1 MPERV
6 SSRSDDVTGA
16 LAVADNALLH
26 DGVDP
31 FNEQSR
37 LDLASGRRS
46 VRLARDGGTAIAAAA
61 FGNGELD
68 LVVLP
73 DARGRGVG
81 TALLESLLPDLEPQ
95 VTAWSHGDHPA
106 AHALAE
112 RHGFDLV
119 RTLLRLR
126 LPSLD
131 TLPGSPAPADG
142 IRIQEFDPETDASDW
157 LALNARAFASHP
169 EQGDMSADD
178 LAEREAESWFDPAD
192 FLVAKD
198 ATGRMLGFHWM
209 KLEPNEDD
217 GEVYVLG
224 VDPDAAGRG
233 IGKLLLAAGLRRMR
247 EKGRSSASL
256 YVEGDNEPALGLYR
270 RFGFVDDA
278 VDVQFRRRGFDE
290 LGRR

>member
-178 LAEREAESWFDPAD
+178 LAEREAESWFDSAD

-209 KLEPNEDD
+209 KLEPNDD
-217 GEVYVLG
+217 GGEVYVLG
-224 VDPDAAGRG
+224 VEPDAAGRG
-233 IGKLLLAAGLRRMR
+233 IGKLLLAEGLRRMR

-256 YVEGDNEPALGLYR
+256 YVEGDNEPALALYR